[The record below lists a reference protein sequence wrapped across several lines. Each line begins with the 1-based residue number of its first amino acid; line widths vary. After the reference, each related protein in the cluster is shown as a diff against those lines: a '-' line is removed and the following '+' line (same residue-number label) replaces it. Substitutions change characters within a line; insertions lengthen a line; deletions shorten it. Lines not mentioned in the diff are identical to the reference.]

1 MKNNNNNKPK
11 HSITELNEK
20 KNTHIYTRCEEFLI
34 AGRQYCV
41 ENVSQ
46 NGKRCSKRLK
56 SFFLLSRNFNI
67 LKMKYK
73 NKKHVSKTQ
82 IAAWI
87 QWTCI
92 ALNEIAWTATTTYW
106 LVRRTRARVNI
117 CWYCE
122 VKKNTF
128 FYDVSGTLSAFIERT
143 NGKTHFL
150 LFTTINYSTSHQKW
164 SEQNRFSC
172 FKMKRLKWKPSRK
185 L

>member
-20 KNTHIYTRCEEFLI
+20 KKYTHLHEMRRIFNSWQAVLRW
-34 AGRQYCV
+34 
-41 ENVSQ
+41 
-46 NGKRCSKRLK
+46 KRK
-56 SFFLLSRNFNI
+56 SEWKKMFKTIKKFFFLSRNFNI

-82 IAAWI
+82 IAARI

-92 ALNEIAWTATTTYW
+92 ALNKIAWTATTTYW

-122 VKKNTF
+122 VKKKQI
-128 FYDVSGTLSAFIERT
+128 FYDVSGTLSALNERT
-143 NGKTHFL
+143 NDWTAKPISYYL
-150 LFTTINYSTSHQKW
+150 LQLTTLLLTRNGVNKIDFPAS
-164 SEQNRFSC
+164 R
-172 FKMKRLKWKPSRK
+172 WKD
-185 L
+185 